1 MRCLECQL
9 VYLDPM
15 PTEAQLREFYE
26 TTFYGEDWARAIGHP
41 ERRHFEKRTPED
53 LQSYAP
59 LIEVLE
65 RHVAP
70 GRLLDVGC
78 GDGSLLLMARSRGW
92 NVQGIEPSPDA
103 VEFCRR
109 AGLDVRREFPGPATE
124 VEAVYD
130 AVTSI
135 VTVEHLRDPGNLVRF
150 AWRALKPGG
159 VFLVTTMNVDS
170 EEARREGA
178 RWHNYAPPGHLLYF
192 SRGPFARLVGEGGFE
207 ILDQQTNPS
216 VLALPTS
223 AGGLTGA
230 LRRIL
235 RPWKAPL
242 LRGYRVLRERL
253 AAASGREGPDL
264 ILYARK
270 PFAASP

>member
-1 MRCLECQL
+1 MRCEECEL

-15 PTEAQLREFYE
+15 PTESQLQEFYE
-26 TTFYGEDWARAIGHP
+26 NTFYGEEWARALGHP
-41 ERRHFEKRTPED
+41 ERRHFEKRTAQD
-53 LQSYAP
+53 LESYGP
-59 LIEVLE
+59 LVELLE
-65 RHVAP
+65 RYVDP

-92 NVQGIEPSPDA
+92 EVQGIEPSPEA

-109 AGLDVRREFPGPATE
+109 AGLDVRREFPGSGTP
-124 VEAVYD
+124 VETIYD

-135 VTVEHLRDPGNLVRF
+135 VTIEHLRDPANLVRF

-170 EEARREGA
+170 EEARREGVH
-178 RWHNYAPPGHLLYF
+178 WHNYAPPGHVVYF
-192 SRGPFARLVGEGGFE
+192 SRKPFARLIGEGGFE

-216 VLALPTS
+216 LLALPAS
-223 AGGLTGA
+223 PGSFGAG

-242 LRGYRVLRERL
+242 LRVYGGLREQL
-253 AAASGREGPDL
+253 AAVSGREGPDL

-270 PFAASP
+270 PFASSP